1 MPVTEFSIRTPRH
14 DCMIDITAQVAQTI
28 ADSGITDGIVTV
40 YTPHTTSG
48 ITINENADPD
58 VMHDLEAKLGKLMP
72 WREEKFA
79 RRRQRNRPP
88 RQRQDAAG
96 NLARPLFLGIRWP
109 PPTTSPRLHHQRL
122 IRPIRKISPNVYM
135 SASVM

>member
-14 DCMIDITAQVAQTI
+14 DCMIDITAQVAAAI

-72 WREEKFA
+72 WREEYYTHDEGNSAAHVKSSLVGASETVPLANGRMLLGTWQGLYFWEFDG
-79 RRRQRNRPP
+79 P
-88 RQRQDAAG
+88 RQRRVLVSIIKG
-96 NLARPLFLGIRWP
+96 
-109 PPTTSPRLHHQRL
+109 
-122 IRPIRKISPNVYM
+122 
-135 SASVM
+135 